1 MRKNSGKPMTVRE
14 VTCDKCGAKA
24 HGVPGMQH
32 RRCSA
37 NVEHP
42 EPLEKH
48 NKLPSNQRGKWS

>member
-1 MRKNSGKPMTVRE
+1 MVVRE

-24 HGVPGMQH
+24 HGVPGMLH